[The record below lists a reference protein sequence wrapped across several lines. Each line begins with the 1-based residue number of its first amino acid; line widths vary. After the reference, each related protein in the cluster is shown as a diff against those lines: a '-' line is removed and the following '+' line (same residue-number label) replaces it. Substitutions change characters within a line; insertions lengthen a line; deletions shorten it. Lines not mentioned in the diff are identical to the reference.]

1 MDHLVTYFGPKE
13 RLSKQKRY
21 ISLYNEN
28 PFKITTKQYM
38 GLVHDLNS
46 RMAHMSLL
54 FDKNQQLDESELVD
68 SLSNKALRSHKS
80 MLISQG
86 FNPETVYLATL
97 VEHWKRSET
106 TDNITMDKFS
116 ASYEDSD
123 TKKHKNHSKKFKE
136 REDNG
141 KKRRKKNSSLYC
153 SLHGEKN
160 GHTSRDCKV
169 PKKRLQIKTSLGMKK
184 NVKITGLRNLIS
196 CRHNLPTKNPSM
208 KI

>member
-1 MDHLVTYFGPKE
+1 MECKVLKARASDKDKPKYGKAMLV
-13 RLSKQKRY
+13 
-21 ISLYNEN
+21 
-28 PFKITTKQYM
+28 
-38 GLVHDLNS
+38 
-46 RMAHMSLL
+46 
-54 FDKNQQLDESELVD
+54 
-68 SLSNKALRSHKS
+68 
-80 MLISQG
+80 SQG
-86 FNPETVYLATL
+86 FNTEIGYIATS
-97 VEHWKRSET
+97 VEHCELAET
-106 TDNITMDKFS
+106 TDTIFMAKFS
-116 ASYEDSD
+116 ASDEESD